1 VTATALTFNGRLP
14 GVDCQPALP
23 AGPPAIRL
31 DVACFVGFAERGP
44 LDVPVAVEDPTQY
57 ATIFGGDVVLATDGG
72 IPVYANL
79 PGAVQAFFDNGGQRC
94 YVVRVAG
101 PDARAATWVVPGMRL
116 YYPDGVAV
124 DVCVQAAWPGSW
136 SGGYQVG
143 TQLLTEPLSIA
154 APYARARGGAPG
166 TLRLSVASLL
176 SVQPGDLLRLDV
188 GPGRPGLYVRVGQVD
203 AANAVVA
210 ADAEIPFLTSAGS
223 PPEPDEPDEQLLPP
237 DALAGLPAELPVSG
251 AWRLQLDLIVRRVTA
266 GNAQVAERWTA
277 LGFNQ
282 GAVPSWLDVIQPADG
297 TVPDQTRSLL
307 LRADPGTVQA
317 AGRALFVP
325 AGMDQLGSAA
335 EFTDLAAGPS
345 GESPAEDGSDGLSRF
360 DPAVMFLDQRLR
372 WNETVYSLLT
382 DANQL
387 TVLAANPAPLQGIH
401 ALIGVDDAALVSVPD
416 AVHVGWSPA
425 APPPAPAPAPAASP
439 TPPDWSRFR
448 DCAAPGAC
456 GPATPAPASG
466 AGPVAPA
473 APRSPVPVPPVLDDP
488 AGYEP
493 AGLLEVH
500 AALVQLCAARS
511 DLFAVLGVPRH
522 YDTTAALGWLR
533 QLGASAQPTVSGR
546 ILLSPLSFAGFW
558 HPWVRVVERTS
569 PALAPLRDQP
579 ADGAACGMIAARE
592 LARGVWV
599 APADV
604 PLRGPVGLA
613 TALSGDDTVRLFD
626 AHANL
631 LRSQPGSISALSAHT
646 LATEPNLLQ
655 VSVRRLI
662 ILLRKIALQEGSRYV
677 FDTNTDRFR
686 QLVRARFERILAAL
700 AGLGALAAYQVVTGG
715 GTGTADGELI
725 VALQVAPTSPI
736 EFITVSL
743 VRAGENLLDVVAG

>member
-1 VTATALTFNGRLP
+1 MTAPALTFNGRLP

-31 DVACFVGFAERGP
+31 DAACFVGFAERGP
-44 LDVPVAVEDPTQY
+44 LDVPVAVEDPIQY

-72 IPVYANL
+72 VPVYANL
-79 PGAVQAFFDNGGQRC
+79 PGAVQAFFDNGGRRC

-101 PDARAATWVVPGMRL
+101 PDARAATWVVPGLRL
-116 YYPDGVAV
+116 YYPDGVTA
-124 DVCVQAAWPGSW
+124 DVLVQAAWPGSW
-136 SGGYQVG
+136 SDGYQVG
-143 TQLLTEPLSIA
+143 TQLLTEPLA
-154 APYARARGGAPG
+154 VTAPYDRARR
-166 TLRLSVASLL
+166 TLPLSPASLL
-176 SVQPGDLLRLDV
+176 AVQTGDLLRLDA
-188 GPGRPGLYVRVGQVD
+188 GPDWPGLYIRVGQVD
-203 AANAVVA
+203 AANAVVT
-210 ADAEIPFLTSAGS
+210 ADAEIPFLTRAAS
-223 PPEPDEPDEQLLPP
+223 PPAPDEPDEQLLLPP
-237 DALAGLPAELPVSG
+237 DTLAWLPPELPVSG
-251 AWRLQLDLIVRRVTA
+251 AWRLQLDLVVRQVTA
-266 GNAQVAERWTA
+266 GNAQVAERWTV

-282 GAVPSWLDVIQPADG
+282 GAAPSWLDVIQPADG
-297 TVPDQTRSLL
+297 AGPDLTRSLL
-307 LRADPGTVQA
+307 LRADPGTTQA
-317 AGRALFVP
+317 AGDALFVP
-325 AGMDQLGSAA
+325 TGMDQLGSAA

-345 GESPAEDGSDGLSRF
+345 GESPAADGRDGLSSF
-360 DPAVMFLDQRLR
+360 DPAVMFLDRQLR
-372 WNETVYSLLT
+372 WNETVYSLLA
-382 DANQL
+382 DADQL
-387 TVLAANPAPLQGIH
+387 TVLSANPVRLQGIH
-401 ALIGVDDAALVSVPD
+401 ALIGVDDVSLVSVPD
-416 AVHVGWSPA
+416 AVHVGWSPTA
-425 APPPAPAPAPAASP
+425 APAAAAATATATAAKPAPPP
-439 TPPDWSRFR
+439 PPDWSSFR
-448 DCAAPGAC
+448 DCAV
-456 GPATPAPASG
+456 PAAGGSG
-466 AGPVAPA
+466 AGPGTPA
-473 APRSPVPVPPVLDDP
+473 APRSPVAVPPVLDDP
-488 AGYEP
+488 AGYDP

-500 AALVQLCAARS
+500 TALVQLCAARS

-533 QLGASAQPTVSGR
+533 QLSASAQPTVSGR

-558 HPWVRVVERTS
+558 HPWVRVTERTS

-579 ADGAACGMIAARE
+579 ADGPACGMIAARE

-613 TALSGDDTVRLFD
+613 AALSGADTVRLFD

-631 LRSQPGSISALSAHT
+631 LRAQPGSISALSAHT

-677 FDTNTDRFR
+677 FSTNTDRFR

-700 AGLGALAAYQVVTGG
+700 AALGALAAYQVVTGP
-715 GTGTADGELI
+715 GTADGELV